1 MACFISAGHHN
12 KDSGAIGFG
21 SRKESEEAIKFRDAV
36 VKYCQQ
42 KGLKVITD
50 NDDETLS
57 QYLQRIQTGEGS
69 VVIEFHFDAFNKIAS
84 GTTAL
89 VGNDADRL
97 DKMFAQELSLVT
109 SEILGVKNKGVKSES
124 ESHRGRLGLMREQG
138 TVCLLE
144 ICFIDNAEDMS
155 KYDQNFFSLASGIA
169 NIIEKYEKIVL

>member
-1 MACFISAGHHN
+1 MACFISAGHNNH
-12 KDSGAIGFG
+12 DPGASGLNN
-21 SRKESEEAIKFRDAV
+21 RTEAAETIKFRDAV

-50 NDDETLS
+50 NDEESLA
-57 QYLQRIQTGEGS
+57 QYLKRIETGEGS
-69 VVIEFHFDAFNKIAS
+69 VVIEFHFDAFNKTAS

-97 DKMFAQELSLVT
+97 DKMFAQELSTLT
-109 SEILGVKNKGVKSES
+109 SEILGVTNRGVKSES

-155 KYDQNFFSLASGIA
+155 KYDQNFFSLASGVA